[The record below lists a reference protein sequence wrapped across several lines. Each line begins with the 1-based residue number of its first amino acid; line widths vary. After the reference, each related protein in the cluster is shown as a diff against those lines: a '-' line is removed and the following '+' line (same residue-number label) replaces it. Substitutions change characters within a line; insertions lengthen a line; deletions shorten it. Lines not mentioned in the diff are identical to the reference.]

1 MLLFSASIGIPSLRL
16 MRFGSACMRKLFI
29 SGLVFAFALLS
40 ATASAA
46 PMAYSVNSDQPLGD
60 TLHQIDL
67 TSGSASPIGI
77 SVSAFGV
84 VKTDIE
90 GLTISPDLSLWGVD
104 EDSLKLFQIDTS
116 TGAVVPDSELSLSGL
131 YSGRANDFGL
141 TFTCFGQLYA
151 TSVTSQVLYEIDRF
165 GHAEPVGEPGNL
177 GVNISAIAAHGNNPV
192 KIYGLG
198 NGLLGDE
205 GPADNRSLYEIDPES
220 GVATVIGDIG
230 LAPAP
235 YTQAGLSFDNSG
247 KLWAITDRSA
257 NGQFSEIL
265 SIDTQTGLAT
275 VEATATVSGFESLA
289 IAPPVGCASPEDIPP
304 GHIIPTLDGPGKL
317 LAILVLMLAGFASL
331 RHRFS

>member
-1 MLLFSASIGIPSLRL
+1 MPVFSASIGIPSLRL
-16 MRFGSACMRKLFI
+16 MRLSSACMRKLI
-29 SGLVFAFALLS
+29 YSGLVFALALLS
-40 ATASAA
+40 ATAMAA

-60 TLHQIDL
+60 TLHELDL
-67 TSGSASPIGI
+67 SSGNASPIGS

-90 GLTISPDLSLWGVD
+90 GLTISPDLGLWGVD
-104 EDSLKLFQIDTS
+104 EDSLKLFQIDTA
-116 TGAVVPDSELSLSGL
+116 TGTVVPESELSLSGL
-131 YSGRANDFGL
+131 HSGRANDFGL

-165 GHAEPVGEPGNL
+165 GRASSVGEPGSL
-177 GVNISAIAAHGNNPV
+177 GVNISAIAAHGNDPV

-205 GPADNRSLYEIDPES
+205 GPADNRSLYEISPET
-220 GVATVIGDIG
+220 GVATIIGDIG
-230 LAPAP
+230 PAPAP
-235 YTQAGLSFDNSG
+235 YTQAGLSFDNTG
-247 KLWAITDRSA
+247 KLWAITDRSTS
-257 NGQFSEIL
+257 GEFSEIL
-265 SIDTQTGLAT
+265 SINTKTGLAE
-275 VEATATVSGFESLA
+275 VEATTSVTGFESLA
-289 IAPPVGCASPEDIPP
+289 AAPPVGCVAPEDLPP